1 MLSRTMSVQEFLH
14 KDDEIEQISFK
25 INKNENLRKVIV
37 FSIASLMYCK
47 EVYAADPNGKIDKA
61 GMVILGL
68 CRKFGYWACIAMCA
82 LEIIK
87 SLMSGDTKS
96 ISKIISKYAVGF
108 GALYFLPWLFD
119 LIASIF
125 S

>member
-1 MLSRTMSVQEFLH
+1 MLSKTMSVQEFLH
-14 KDDEIEQISFK
+14 KDELEQISFK
-25 INKNENLRKVIV
+25 INKNKNLRKVIV
-37 FSIASLMYCK
+37 FSMASLMYCK
-47 EVYAADPNGKIDKA
+47 EVFAAAPNEKIDKA

-87 SLMSGDTKS
+87 SLLSGDTKS